1 MHKWLDLGNPDRV
14 TVSNTT
20 PLIALAAIDQINV
33 LQQLYGEIVI
43 PPAVEAELAA
53 GSDKIAVPIDTA
65 TWIRTVPLQDARRA
79 NLIVGLDRGEAEVLA
94 LAQDLSADLVLLDER
109 LARRYARRA
118 GLALSGTLGVLVKAK
133 QQGVI
138 AAVAPLT
145 QALRESGIYLSESVV
160 AEALRLADE

>member
-1 MHKWLDLGNPDRV
+1 MPNRGRIV
-14 TVSNTT
+14 ISNTT
-20 PLIALAAIDQINV
+20 PLIALASINQITL

-53 GSDKIAVPIDTA
+53 GSDKIAVPLSSA
-65 TWIRTVPLQDARRA
+65 SWIKTVALQNEHHAS
-79 NLIVGLDRGEAEVLA
+79 LIVGLDRGEAEVLA
-94 LAQDLSADLVLLDER
+94 LAQELSAHLVLIDER

-118 GLALSGTLGVLVKAK
+118 GLVLSGTLGVLVKAK

-145 QALRESGIYLSESVV
+145 QALREHGIHLSNAVV
-160 AEALRLADE
+160 AEVLRLAGEE